1 VYRTVC
7 KRICYNLGMDGQAQP
22 RQWRTVA
29 QVAAELQVHPE
40 SVRRWLR
47 SGEMRGVLLSDKQGW
62 RIEAVEARRFM
73 EDRIGGQEVSRQEDK
88 EKAG

>member
-1 VYRTVC
+1 
-7 KRICYNLGMDGQAQP
+7 MDGQAQP

-73 EDRIGGQEVSRQEDK
+73 ADRIGEQEVSRREHR
-88 EKAG
+88 KAPSRD